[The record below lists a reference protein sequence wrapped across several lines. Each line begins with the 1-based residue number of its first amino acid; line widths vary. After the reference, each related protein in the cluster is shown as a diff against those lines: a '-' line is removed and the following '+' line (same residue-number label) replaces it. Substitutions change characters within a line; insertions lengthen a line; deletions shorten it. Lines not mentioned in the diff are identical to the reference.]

1 MIRFRPKFLPD
12 LEVLDKVGGWGI
24 GCRIEGSDFRSF
36 RSYWW
41 DKSLNRFS
49 GERVMSI
56 ARSSSRSALF
66 AMGAISIALA
76 MPATSSAGIVINVTE
91 IGSNL
96 KVDYSGGFTG
106 ILSVDQFNSEG
117 TFFGVDTNELFALAV
132 ESPQGFAQ
140 INGTLAS
147 NGGTNPRTNLFPSI
161 TPGSFPTAN
170 SVDGG
175 SQTLI
180 LGTSGGNYLFGAD
193 PSFTGGSYSG
203 TGGMTFNGA
212 SFASWGLTAGQTAIW
227 NWTENGETFVPG
239 NTVTVVA
246 VPEPQ
251 VLALAGTVGVAIVS
265 GFRRKK
271 PIAAR
276 S

>member
-1 MIRFRPKFLPD
+1 
-12 LEVLDKVGGWGI
+12 
-24 GCRIEGSDFRSF
+24 
-36 RSYWW
+36 
-41 DKSLNRFS
+41 
-49 GERVMSI
+49 MSI

-147 NGGTNPRTNLFPSI
+147 NGGTNPRTNLFPGVS
-161 TPGSFPTAN
+161 GFPTAN
-170 SVDGG
+170 SVDPG

>member
-1 MIRFRPKFLPD
+1 
-12 LEVLDKVGGWGI
+12 
-24 GCRIEGSDFRSF
+24 
-36 RSYWW
+36 
-41 DKSLNRFS
+41 
-49 GERVMSI
+49 MSI
-56 ARSSSRSALF
+56 ARSASRSALF

-76 MPATSSAGIVINVTE
+76 MPVPSSAGVLITVTE

-106 ILSVDQFNSEG
+106 IVDRDALNPESS
-117 TFFGVDTNELFALAV
+117 FFGVDTNAMYALAV
-132 ESPQGFAQ
+132 ESPQQFAQ
-140 INGTLAS
+140 IDGTLAS
-147 NGGTNPRTNLFPSI
+147 VGGTNPRTDFFPSVS
-161 TPGSFPTAN
+161 GFPAAN

-180 LGTSGGNYLFGAD
+180 LYPKSGNDVFGAP
-193 PSFTGGSYSG
+193 PSFTGGSYSA
-203 TGGMTFNGA
+203 TGGMTFNNT

-227 NWTENGETFVPG
+227 NWTENGQSFVSG

-251 VLALAGTVGVAIVS
+251 VLALAGTVGVAIAS

-271 PIAAR
+271 WIAAR